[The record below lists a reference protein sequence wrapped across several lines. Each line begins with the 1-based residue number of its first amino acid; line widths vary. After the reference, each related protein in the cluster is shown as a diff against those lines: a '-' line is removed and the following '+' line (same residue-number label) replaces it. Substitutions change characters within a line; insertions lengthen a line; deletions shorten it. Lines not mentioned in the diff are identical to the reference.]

1 MKTNIIL
8 RLLLVCF
15 FIYIAWPMVPQSSSS
30 LEFLFWGCWLLFAF
44 VFIGANL
51 ATLLKMSRPPIMEQE
66 GISKK
71 KQRSH

>member
-8 RLLLVCF
+8 RLLLVAF
-15 FIYIAWPMVPQSSSS
+15 LLYIAWPMVPQSTSS

-51 ATLLKMSRPPIMEQE
+51 ATLLKMSRPPVMEQE
-66 GISKK
+66 GLTKN